1 MKLSNIEL
9 QWLNVLGSGA
19 NGTAYEYNG
28 KVLKSTDSHCEFEA
42 AKKILENPQDWS
54 CRIYA
59 IEDLGNEEYLIL
71 KEKVEVAEYD
81 PTDENGEFYG
91 VEGTLKS
98 LKNILHTPWD
108 LCRSWTKENKT
119 WKELTEKEINHIAK
133 SQRTKLGSS
142 CYKWFYSAYKA
153 AESFGIDT
161 CDLYHNIGINSK
173 GEFVF
178 FDVMI
183 EK

>member
-9 QWLNVLGSGA
+9 QWLRVVGYGK
-19 NGTAYEYNG
+19 NGTAYEYDE
-28 KVLKSTDSHCEFEA
+28 KVLKSTNNPFEFEA
-42 AKKILENPQDWS
+42 AKKILETPQDWS
-54 CRIYA
+54 CKIYA

-91 VEGTLKS
+91 VEGTLNS
-98 LKNILHTPWD
+98 LENVLHTPWD
-108 LCRSWTKENKT
+108 LCRSWTKKNKT
-119 WKELTEKEINHIAK
+119 WRDLTEKEINHIAK

-153 AESFGIDT
+153 AENFGIDT
-161 CDLYHNIGINSK
+161 CDLYHNIGINTK

-178 FDVMI
+178 FDVMA